1 MAREHRSVRV
11 DQELLDQLAGLARE
25 RLVPV
30 LFSEQVDAGLRMLT
44 KQAADAQV
52 RRSAALVAAD
62 DARSQATYRRLHGER
77 P

>member
-30 LFSEQVDAGLRMLT
+30 LFSEQVDAGLRLLAQ
-44 KQAADAQV
+44 QAADAQA
-52 RRSAALVAAD
+52 RRSAELIAAD
-62 DARSQATYRRLHGER
+62 HERSQATYRRLHGER